1 MYRGKNAVNKFMK
14 SILREYN
21 YCKKIMKKYFNKNLV
36 MTAEENERFEMTNI
50 CWICDRLIDI
60 NDNKAII
67 VILLVNIE
75 EQHIMFVILI

>member
-50 CWICDRLIDI
+50 CWICDRLIDF